1 MGDQIAGFYDDFL
14 DRRMVGYRLRGNRRL
29 QLANRFVRAHIR
41 RDSNVLD
48 VGCGIGITAEAVARK
63 ARRGRLWAFDLSARN
78 VDYARRTVRAPNIE
92 WRVLDVLQ
100 SPERLVDWVSSPVN
114 VIVVIDVL
122 EHIALPDQPR
132 FMESLLSV
140 AADDVVILL
149 TFPSASYQQHLRAHD
164 PGELQPVDED
174 ITAAHLERLG
184 HAHGLHLVS
193 WNSHDV
199 WLTDQYVHAVLRR
212 RPVLVPTRRTLGSQA
227 VHLVDAILRR
237 VLGPLRR
244 RRYGSERERG

>member
-1 MGDQIAGFYDDFL
+1 MGDQIADFYDGFL

-29 QLANRFVRAHIR
+29 QLANRFVRTHIR

-48 VGCGIGITAEAVARK
+48 VGCGIGITAEAVARR

-92 WRVLDVLQ
+92 WMVLDVLQ
-100 SPERLVDWVSSPVN
+100 SPERLADWVSSPVN
-114 VIVVIDVL
+114 AIVVIDVL
-122 EHIALPDQPR
+122 EHIALPDHSR
-132 FMESLLSV
+132 FMESLLAV

-149 TFPSASYQQHLRAHD
+149 TFPSATYQQHLRAHN
-164 PGELQPVDED
+164 PEELQPVDED

-184 HAHGLHLVS
+184 HAHELHLVS
-193 WNSHDV
+193 WNSVDV

-212 RPVLVPTRRTLGSQA
+212 RPGLVPTRRTVGA
-227 VHLVDAILRR
+227 RAIHVIDAIRRR
-237 VLGPLRR
+237 VLLPLRR
-244 RRYGSERERG
+244 RRYGSVGERV